1 MRIEEKPSVMQWPQ
15 GYQEQ
20 KIITTFRNILSFDLQ
35 WQGNFGVFVSCG
47 SHRSVPFNSPVKKG
61 VDLGNASVGLADG
74 FQEWEL
80 WVFGF
85 WAEAPPVPEISPLPP
100 LSPKTKVCGG
110 SRAWMLLSTRSIS
123 YRSSSLWSTRHV
135 CITAWGSPSCLF
147 PTLLW

>member
-61 VDLGNASVGLADG
+61 VDGKCKRGASWRLPGVRIVR
-74 FQEWEL
+74 
-80 WVFGF
+80 VFGF
-85 WAEAPPVPEISPLPP
+85 WAEAPPVPGNSPLPP

-110 SRAWMLLSTRSIS
+110 SRAWMLLSTRNIS